1 MEELTSDNFKKLIP
15 TLIDNLSKLNYNS
28 GITLSDYS
36 IILSDLPYPS
46 ADEINYL
53 FFDKNC
59 INIIKAHIKSNY
71 ESYTGAKDRWGF
83 SPWIERLV
91 LQAYVSFYILSE
103 HKKSDDDGFIERIY
117 KDSNCD
123 EVLMYIVAN
132 SIYSAKCFDILAEK
146 NSQYLQKIAV
156 SSCSRESLLKLRQSP
171 YDAVRVDAYRRLGP
185 MEFLDEMIVDKSRHV
200 RGVAADIM
208 PYGYSV
214 PQKAFSDRAYWTF
227 KKIMEKMS
235 IDQIP
240 MILGNKKIKQNSSLS
255 KLLQSRLESKV

>member
-1 MEELTSDNFKKLIP
+1 MEELTSDNFKELIP
-15 TLIDNLSKLNYNS
+15 TLIDNLSKLNHNS
-28 GITLSDYS
+28 GISLSEYS
-36 IILSDLPYPS
+36 AILSGLPYPS

-53 FFDKNC
+53 FYDKNC
-59 INIIKAHIKSNY
+59 IRLIREHLRANFDT
-71 ESYTGAKDRWGF
+71 YTGMKDRWGL
-83 SPWIERLV
+83 SSWTEKIIM
-91 LQAYVSFYILSE
+91 QAYVSFYIVSE
-103 HKKSDDDGFIERIY
+103 QKKNDDGFIEGIY
-117 KDSNCD
+117 KNSNCD
-123 EVLMYIVAN
+123 EFLMYIVAN

-146 NSQYLQKIAV
+146 NSQYLQKVAV

-171 YDAVRVDAYRRLGP
+171 YDTVRVEAYRRLGP
-185 MEFLDEMIVDKSRHV
+185 LDFLDEMIVDKSRHV

-240 MILGNKKIKQNSSLS
+240 MILGNKKIKQNSSLA
-255 KLLQSRLESKV
+255 KLLQTRMESKF